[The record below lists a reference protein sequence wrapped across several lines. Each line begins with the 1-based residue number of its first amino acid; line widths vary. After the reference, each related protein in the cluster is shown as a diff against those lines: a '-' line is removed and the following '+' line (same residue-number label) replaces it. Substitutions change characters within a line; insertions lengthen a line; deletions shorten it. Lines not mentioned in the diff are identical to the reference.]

1 MTNNIKIFE
10 KEEFGQVRTLL
21 IDGEPQFVGKDV
33 AEILGYAKP
42 LNAISMHVDED
53 DSLKQGLIDNMGRTQ
68 KTILIN
74 ESGLYSLILSSKLP
88 KAKEFK
94 HWVTSEV
101 LPSIRKHG
109 LYAIDELIDNPD
121 LGIKAL
127 MVLKEEREKN
137 KKLTEENQIMKP
149 KAEYFDDL
157 VDKKLNINFRDTA
170 KELHMRQ
177 NEFISILLDKQFVYR
192 DAHGKLKPYAKYV
205 NDGIFVIKE
214 YSNKNHAG
222 NQTLITPK
230 GRETF
235 RLMLVGQKRRK

>member
-1 MTNNIKIFE
+1 M
-10 KEEFGQVRTLL
+10 
-21 IDGEPQFVGKDV
+21 
-33 AEILGYAKP
+33 
-42 LNAISMHVDED
+42 
-53 DSLKQGLIDNMGRTQ
+53 
-68 KTILIN
+68 
-74 ESGLYSLILSSKLP
+74 
-88 KAKEFK
+88 
-94 HWVTSEV
+94 
-101 LPSIRKHG
+101 PSIRRHG

-127 MVLKEEREKN
+127 MALKEEREKN

-170 KELHMRQ
+170 KELNIRQ

-230 GRETF
+230 DRETF
-235 RLMLVGQKRRK
+235 RLMLVG